1 MATTI
6 NNDFASELVLNRIM
20 NGQIKSDTGKTVTA
34 AGRVMASRLDATAF
48 ANSVTAANVSS
59 GLTFAQGAQD
69 ALTELVSKV
78 KKLQELAS
86 GAVSDEEARAYSTS
100 LKTDIDAI
108 LNTKIDGKSVLGTA
122 AGGGTLPSVNLG
134 LGSSSLNVGIDVN
147 ASGTKFNAL
156 YALLGQTGFTRAVA
170 TPGDAADAITDA
182 INELNAAIATVGSQY
197 DTMNNRYQM
206 LNDLNETYHAASDM
220 QAVTAGGS
228 ASSLLSRIL

>member
-48 ANSVTAANVSS
+48 ANSVAAANVSN
-59 GLTFAQGAQD
+59 GLTIAQSAQN
-69 ALTELVSKV
+69 AMTELAAKV
-78 KKLQELAS
+78 KKLQEL
-86 GAVSDEEARAYSTS
+86 GATA
-100 LKTDIDAI
+100 KTDGEVQAYATGMQAEIDA
-108 LNTKIDGKSVLGTA
+108 LLDTQADGA
-122 AGGGTLPSVNLG
+122 AVIGGKAGDQDLQTVDLG
-134 LGSSSLNVGIDVN
+134 LGSGTIGVGVQVN
-147 ASGTKFNAL
+147 KSGTKFNAL
-156 YALLGQTGFTRAVA
+156 YTKLSTGA
-170 TPGDAADAITDA
+170 TQANIDGLCSAAID
-182 INELNAAIATVGSQY
+182 ELYAAIATVGSQY

>member
-48 ANSVTAANVSS
+48 ANSVAAANVSN
-59 GLTFAQGAQD
+59 GLTIAQSAQN
-69 ALTELVSKV
+69 AMTELAAKV
-78 KKLQELAS
+78 KKLQEL
-86 GAVSDEEARAYSTS
+86 GATA
-100 LKTDIDAI
+100 KTDDEVQAYATGMKAEIDA
-108 LNTKIDGKSVLGTA
+108 LLDTQADGA
-122 AGGGTLPSVNLG
+122 AVIGGKAGDQDLQTVDLG
-134 LGSSSLNVGIDVN
+134 LGSGPINVGVQVN
-147 ASGTKFNAL
+147 KGGTNGTKFNAL
-156 YALLGQTGFTRAVA
+156 YAVLTTGA
-170 TPGDAADAITDA
+170 TQADIDGLCSAAID
-182 INELNAAIATVGSQY
+182 ELYAAIATVGSQY

>member
-48 ANSVTAANVSS
+48 ANSVAAANVSN
-59 GLTFAQGAQD
+59 GLTIAQSAQN
-69 ALTELVSKV
+69 AMTELAAKV
-78 KKLQELAS
+78 KKLQEL
-86 GAVSDEEARAYSTS
+86 GATAKTNDEVQAY
-100 LKTDIDAI
+100 
-108 LNTKIDGKSVLGTA
+108 A
-122 AGGGTLPSVNLG
+122 AGMKTEIEALLDTQADGAEVIGGKAGDKALQTVDLG
-134 LGSSSLNVGIDVN
+134 LGSGPVNVGVQVN
-147 ASGTKFNAL
+147 KSGTKFNDL
-156 YALLGQTGFTRAVA
+156 YAVLSTGA
-170 TPGDAADAITDA
+170 TQANIDGLCSDAID
-182 INELNAAIATVGSQY
+182 ELYAAIATVGSQY